1 MEFSPTLSLVL
12 KFAITLV
19 SIMNPIGVIPVFLG
33 FTKNNKSL
41 NISKITNA
49 CSVAVGSTLILSL
62 IAGQH
67 ILNFF
72 GISVASFTI
81 GGGILLST
89 IAFSMIQGQLSN
101 TKINDDEIKSVD
113 YEKEIGVIPLAI
125 PLLSGPGAI
134 STSIIH
140 SKNFSSPFQWIGAV
154 VVVILVSILVKYVL
168 TYADNIGNKLG
179 PIGLNVLT
187 RIMGL
192 ILLAMSIEMIAS
204 GFKEILPI
212 LKGSIAFMH

>member
-1 MEFSPTLSLVL
+1 MEIHPALSVVM
-12 KFAITLV
+12 KYAITLI

-33 FTKNNKSL
+33 FTKHNKSL
-41 NISKITNA
+41 NISKVTNA
-49 CSVAVGSTLILSL
+49 CSLAVGSTLILSL
-62 IAGQH
+62 LAGQY

-72 GISVASFTI
+72 SISVASFTI
-81 GGGILLST
+81 GGGILLAT
-89 IAFSMIQGQLSN
+89 IAFTMIQGQLSN
-101 TKINDDEIKSVD
+101 TKINDDEIRSVD

-140 SKNFSSPFQWIGAV
+140 SKNFGSPIQWIGAV
-154 VVVILVSILVKYVL
+154 IVVVVVALIVKLTL
-168 TYADNIGNKLG
+168 TYADRIGNKLG

-192 ILLAMSIEMIAS
+192 ILLAMAIEMIAS

-212 LKGSIAFMH
+212 LKSSIS